1 MGKIKNLA
9 IDLQNARA
17 VIEKEADF
25 ISNAVTDI
33 LSLNRNHKKL
43 IETAY
48 IDGALSPEAK
58 EYWKIKL
65 QAENEGS

>member
-1 MGKIKNLA
+1 MGKIKDLS
-9 IDLQNARA
+9 IDLRNAQDS
-17 VIEKEADF
+17 IEKEADF
-25 ISNAVTDI
+25 ISNAITGI

-65 QAENEGS
+65 QIENEGS